1 MLRNG
6 LRIRKSDGKHGAD
19 QPEIALSWRGEAN
32 GHDVSGR
39 IAALMQGCSLLYP
52 HCRLVVDLVRVP
64 ARPELETE
72 IARVRTQ
79 IEQRGGSVSV
89 AMPTRASLHF

>member
-6 LRIRKSDGKHGAD
+6 LRIRKSDGKHGPD

-52 HCRLVVDLVRVP
+52 RCRLVVDLVRVP
-64 ARPELETE
+64 TRPDLEAA
-72 IARVRTQ
+72 IARVSNQ
-79 IEQRGGSVSV
+79 IEMRGGSVQV
-89 AMPTRASLHF
+89 ALPKVRTSF

>member
-32 GHDVSGR
+32 GHDVSNR

-52 HCRLVVDLVRVP
+52 RCRLVVDLVRVP
-64 ARPELETE
+64 ARPELEAT
-72 IARVRTQ
+72 IDRMRSQ
-79 IEQRGGSVSV
+79 IEMRGGSVHVSLPKV
-89 AMPTRASLHF
+89 RASY

>member
-32 GHDVSGR
+32 GHDVSNR

-52 HCRLVVDLVRVP
+52 HCKLVVDLVRVP
-64 ARPELETE
+64 ARPELEAA
-72 IARVRTQ
+72 IDRMRSQ
-79 IEQRGGSVSV
+79 IEMRGGSVHVSL
-89 AMPTRASLHF
+89 PKIRASY

>member
-6 LRIRKSDGKHGAD
+6 LRIRKSDSKHGAD

-32 GHDVSGR
+32 GHDVSNR

-52 HCRLVVDLVRVP
+52 RCKLVVDLVRVP
-64 ARPELETE
+64 ARPDLEAA
-72 IARVRTQ
+72 IARVRNQ
-79 IEQRGGSVSV
+79 IEKRGGSIDV
-89 AMPTRASLHF
+89 ALPKVRAGF